1 MRQAYSKKNNM
12 AKLIEM
18 IKRHEGVKKYVYED
32 SFGIKTIGVGRNLE
46 NMGLLSKEIDFL
58 LMNDLERVITE
69 LENTFDWFSDL
80 DGARRDAM
88 IDIAFNLGVG
98 SRLLSFKK
106 ALAAM
111 SHEDYAKASIEFM
124 DSRWAEQVGS
134 RAVELCDMIE
144 SGEYYF

>member
-1 MRQAYSKKNNM
+1 MPQVCLKRSKQM

-32 SFGIKTIGVGRNLE
+32 SLGIKTIGVGRNLE
-46 NMGLLSKEIDFL
+46 SMGLTSKEIDFL

-69 LENTFDWFSDL
+69 VESNFDWFSDL
-80 DGARRDAM
+80 DNARRDAM
-88 IDIAFNLGVG
+88 IDICFNLGMT
-98 SRLLSFKK
+98 RLLTFKK

-111 SHEDYAKASIEFM
+111 ANEDYAKASFEFM
-124 DSRWAEQVGS
+124 DSRWSEQVGS

>member
-1 MRQAYSKKNNM
+1 MS
-12 AKLIEM
+12 KLIEM

-32 SFGIKTIGVGRNLE
+32 SLGIKTIGVGRNLE
-46 NMGLLSKEIDFL
+46 SMGLLSKEIDFL
-58 LMNDLERVITE
+58 LMNDVERVITE
-69 LENTFDWFSDL
+69 LECTFDWFSDL

-88 IDIAFNLGVG
+88 IDIGFNLGVG

-111 SHEDYAKASIEFM
+111 EDEDYTKAAIEFM
-124 DSRWAEQVGS
+124 NSKWAEQTGS
-134 RAVELCDMIE
+134 RAIELCDMIE